1 MAIILNLKFL
11 IVAALPRKKISGAVG
26 YPESIRTL
34 MSSRFLRI
42 MAVLIKLIATNLQH
56 CFFLIFILTIAQTFV
71 LINAQTLSA
80 AELELGSGLAA
91 VEQGDDRQRPS
102 AYLHIGFS
110 DFYFSRFYVYG
121 QDFGPVKERT
131 YNLAF
136 YRRFGIFKSH
146 YLQAAYGV
154 SALMESISIS
164 TPDNSDASSD
174 AKENNFNLGAS
185 LGIYFVYPIK
195 RLLFQLGWDSH
206 LYLAG
211 LEGGILL
218 STARKQ
224 YLSAGVAVD
233 F

>member
-1 MAIILNLKFL
+1 
-11 IVAALPRKKISGAVG
+11 
-26 YPESIRTL
+26 
-34 MSSRFLRI
+34 
-42 MAVLIKLIATNLQH
+42 MAVLIKPIAPRRQH
-56 CFFLIFILTIAQTFV
+56 CVCLFFILTISQVFILT
-71 LINAQTLSA
+71 NAQTLFA
-80 AELELGSGLAA
+80 AKIELGSGLAA

-110 DFYFSRFYVYG
+110 DFYFSRFYIYG

-136 YRRFGIFKSH
+136 YRRFGVFKSH

-154 SALMESISIS
+154 SALMESNSINN
-164 TPDNSDASSD
+164 PENAGANSDST
-174 AKENNFNLGAS
+174 ENNFNLGAS
-185 LGIYFVYPIK
+185 LGVYFVYPVK
-195 RLLFQLGWDSH
+195 RMLFQLGWDSH